1 MAHVGC
7 QTWYK
12 ITIKKMMW
20 WRNSR
25 KCELGSVEMSRS
37 VYLQCPLNM
46 IRERT
51 PAVDVPQPAHCLSP
65 LWAAALCLSHNVNKH
80 AVLQWSAIISH
91 SLRAEMVA
99 FRNNIKHVTFRG
111 HTVSHVKTAALP
123 VISKSIIRSQISAVQ
138 FHYAI
143 QSIKNNLFSVQVFK
157 FFFFYCFKFVCDLVS
172 TQLFFSF
179 FFFKLMNVLD
189 LFHCVSDTAAVIT
202 WH

>member
-12 ITIKKMMW
+12 ITIKKMVW
-20 WRNSR
+20 WRKSR

-111 HTVSHVKTAALP
+111 HTVSHVKTAAFP
-123 VISKSIIRSQISAVQ
+123 VMSKSIIRSQISAVQ

-143 QSIKNNLFSVQVFK
+143 QSIKNNLFSVQNVINSK
-157 FFFFYCFKFVCDLVS
+157 FFFFYCFKFVCDLDS
-172 TQLFFSF
+172 TQLFVLF
-179 FFFKLMNVLD
+179 F
-189 LFHCVSDTAAVIT
+189 
-202 WH
+202 